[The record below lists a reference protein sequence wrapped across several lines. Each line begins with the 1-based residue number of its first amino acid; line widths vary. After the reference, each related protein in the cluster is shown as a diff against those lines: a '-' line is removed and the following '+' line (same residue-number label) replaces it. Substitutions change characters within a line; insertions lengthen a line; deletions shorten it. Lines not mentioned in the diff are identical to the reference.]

1 MEIAKRGK
9 LLTYDTAT
17 GAGLIAP
24 LGSQAI
30 EKIPFTIEQWNSNEV
45 PRVGMIITISKTDS
59 QLHFT
64 PLSDTENA
72 KEKLTQFGR
81 QLYDTFES
89 SIPDESGARAKVI
102 AGSVINAIGKP
113 ALVAYSLFFIG
124 TIFFNFMSV
133 HVMGSNGGTSLWDL
147 SAMMSQMGGGGSVK
161 LLLFIAFVSVG
172 VPFFWKDAK
181 AWLAYCVPLFSI
193 LYACYVTWS
202 AVSDMKKKM
211 GGFLGSANLP
221 SFSDFFSFSG
231 GFYITAAS
239 GLALATLGTFK
250 FLSTSSLKAK

>member
-1 MEIAKRGK
+1 MEIAERGK

-17 GAGLIAP
+17 GAGLIAS

-30 EKIPFTIEQWNSNEV
+30 EKIPFTIERWTSNEV
-45 PRVGMIITISKTDS
+45 PRVGMTITISKTDG

-72 KEKLTQFGR
+72 REKLTQFGR
-81 QLYDTFES
+81 HLSDTFETS
-89 SIPDESGARAKVI
+89 MPDEGGARAKVI
-102 AGSVINAIGKP
+102 AGTIINAVGKP

-124 TIFFNFMSV
+124 AIFFNFMSV
-133 HVMGSNGGTSLWDL
+133 HVMGSNGSTSLWDL

-172 VPFFWKDAK
+172 VPFVWKDAK
-181 AWLAYCVPLFSI
+181 AWLAYCVPLLSM
-193 LYACYVTWS
+193 LYACYVIWS
-202 AVSDMKKKM
+202 AVSDMKKQM
-211 GGFLGSANLP
+211 GAFLGNANLP

-239 GLALATLGTFK
+239 GLALVTLGTFK
-250 FLSTSSLKAK
+250 FLSVSSFKAK